1 MMLMFWSLITGR
13 RADVLIAKSTFVLLI
28 WFGITRRTKQNGQY
42 RREFSFILASIV
54 LKPSFQ

>member
-28 WFGITRRTKQNGQY
+28 WITRRTKQNGQY